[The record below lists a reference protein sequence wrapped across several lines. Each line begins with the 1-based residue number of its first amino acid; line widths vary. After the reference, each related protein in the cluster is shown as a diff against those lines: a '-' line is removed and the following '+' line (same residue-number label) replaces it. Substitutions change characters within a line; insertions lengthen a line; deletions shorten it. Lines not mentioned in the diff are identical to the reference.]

1 MLIIKTSRLLSSQTK
16 HYDKAVH
23 IIIVAVQYITDSMCL
38 YLD

>member
-1 MLIIKTSRLLSSQTK
+1 MRIIETSRLLSSHTK
-16 HYDKAVH
+16 HYDKPVH